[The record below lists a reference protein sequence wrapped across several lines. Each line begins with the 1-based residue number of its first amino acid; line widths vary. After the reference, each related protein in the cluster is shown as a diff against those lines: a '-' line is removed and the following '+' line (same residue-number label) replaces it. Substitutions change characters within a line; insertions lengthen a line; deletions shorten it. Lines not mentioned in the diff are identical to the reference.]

1 MADLSIFAHTV
12 PLERVSHYTP
22 LGIRFWDPALGR
34 AVTDGLEVTLWPP
47 GRPELARRAFRTRSG
62 VYAFEGL
69 PGFAR
74 LEFPDPERPPQD
86 SPPTVNPP
94 VAASFLVR
102 VLDRLGRYLPVLFGV
117 DAPQRGIYP
126 TQPPPGPNL
135 PGFFLFSAP
144 ARPATASLGV
154 ARAQLVE
161 RVNATARRPA
171 AFAVLEVR
179 TNGGP
184 AWQGIADAAGR
195 VVVFF
200 PYPPF
205 VFPTPPPPDP
215 TPGWD
220 VTVRVRYQS
229 PPLPTAPPHGDVPN
243 LADVLNQPA
252 ARLRTAESGPGQP
265 LTELTTRVAFGRPL
279 ELRTGALSEL
289 LIEP

>member
-1 MADLSIFAHTV
+1 MADLSIFAQTV

-34 AVTDGLEVTLWPP
+34 AVTDGLAVTLLPS
-47 GRPELARRAFRTRSG
+47 GRPVLTRRAFRRRAG
-62 VYAFEGL
+62 VYAFEIL

-74 LEFPDPERPPQD
+74 LEFPDPDRPPQD

-94 VAASFLVR
+94 LAAPFLAR
-102 VLDRLGRYLPVLFGV
+102 VVDRLGRYLPTRFSVMV
-117 DAPQRGIYP
+117 PQRGIYP
-126 TQPPPGPNL
+126 TQPPPGPDL

-144 ARPATASLGV
+144 ARPATASLGLV
-154 ARAQLVE
+154 RAQLAE
-161 RVNATARRPA
+161 RLSATERRPA

-195 VVVFF
+195 VAVFF
-200 PYPPF
+200 PFPPF
-205 VFPTPPPPDP
+205 VFPTPPPADP
-215 TPGWD
+215 TPRWD

-229 PPLPTAPPHGDVPN
+229 PPLAPAPPHDDVPD
-243 LADVLNQPA
+243 LAAVLNQPA
-252 ARLRTAESGPGQP
+252 AQLRSAEADPP
-265 LTELTTRVAFGRPL
+265 LNELTTRAVFGRPL